1 MMGMTTEIRTT
12 IQLSDVRAIEFEC
25 QACHCR
31 IVRPVG
37 GMQPLLFACPE
48 CGTTWAHYRGS
59 MDMLTKMASQI
70 AKLAEIDKTSD
81 APFLV
86 RFEIAGKEQL

>member
-1 MMGMTTEIRTT
+1 
-12 IQLSDVRAIEFEC
+12 
-25 QACHCR
+25 
-31 IVRPVG
+31 
-37 GMQPLLFACPE
+37 
-48 CGTTWAHYRGS
+48 